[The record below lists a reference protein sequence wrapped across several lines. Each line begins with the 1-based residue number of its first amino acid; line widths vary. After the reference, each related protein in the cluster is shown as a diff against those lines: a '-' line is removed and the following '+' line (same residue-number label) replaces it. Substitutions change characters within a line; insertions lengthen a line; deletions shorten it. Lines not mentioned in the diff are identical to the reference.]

1 MIKVTIVDDH
11 VIFAEGLESIFLDAA
26 DIQITARCHN
36 AESFWNVMKT
46 NNIDVVLLDIS
57 LPDVSGL
64 NVCEQIV
71 RDYPNTK
78 VIALTMHDEP
88 SLVKKMIK
96 KGAMAYLLKNTT
108 KSELWAAIRTVY
120 SGKKYYNENLMQLLL
135 DGEDKPKKNS
145 SMCGRPHLTRREKEV
160 LDLIAKGLTTQ
171 QIADKLFV
179 SIKAVEFHR
188 SSLLTK
194 FGSQNT
200 PSMIKEAIEYEF
212 IS

>member
-36 AESFWNVMKT
+36 AKSFWNVMET

-135 DGEDKPKKNS
+135 DGEDKPKKKS
-145 SMCGRPHLTRREKEV
+145 SMGGRPHLTRREKEV